1 MLVRSGWLDGWPNTL
16 LLMDSVVSKSSGL
29 VASSRE
35 ILESSKMDGGS
46 EAMTAK
52 QETKGRS
59 WGLVCC
65 VVNAIMPSFAAVLR
79 VGGRVYVR
87 TLYAVCLFRRLV
99 KKTKVGTKGPRR
111 GKRGERGP
119 KKRVVCKSATSGFR
133 NDCHEQ

>member
-1 MLVRSGWLDGWPNTL
+1 MAGQILLML
-16 LLMDSVVSKSSGL
+16 LLMDSVVSRSLSR

-35 ILESSKMDGGS
+35 ILQSSKIDGGS

-87 TLYAVCLFRRLV
+87 MLYAVCLFRRLV

-133 NDCHEQ
+133 NDCHER